1 MAAVAPT
8 SEAGTERMWLSGADW
23 WHRHQA
29 MFLNSRSIDDLAD
42 GFRERVQRFLEVLV
56 KGGVEVEVSST
67 RRSRARAHLMHYAWR
82 IAREGFAASGVPTI
96 EGVVIGW
103 DHGDVARSAAAAEE
117 MVGLFNMAHRAS
129 LTSRHIQGRAIDMT
143 MSWRGD
149 LTLGPL
155 PDATTRIISSEP
167 RTGDNLELHD
177 VGALYRVYKLLDDPP
192 HWSDDGR

>member
-1 MAAVAPT
+1 MT
-8 SEAGTERMWLSGADW
+8 LSGAEW

-29 MFLNSRSIDDLAD
+29 NFPNSRSIEDLAD
-42 GFRERVQRFLEVLV
+42 GFRERVQRFLELLTT
-56 KGGVEVEVSST
+56 GGVVVEVSST

-82 IAREGFAASGVPTI
+82 IAREGLAASGVPAI
-96 EGVVIGW
+96 EGVVIRW
-103 DHGDVARSAAAAEE
+103 DHGDVTRSLAAAEE
-117 MVGLFNMAHRAS
+117 MVGLFNMAHRAA

-155 PDATTRIISSEP
+155 PDGSTRVVTTDP
-167 RTGDNLELHD
+167 RTGDNAELHAI
-177 VGALYRVYKLLDDPP
+177 GALYRVFKLLDDPP